1 MQCLSLLLSV
11 IKTVYAPVMRQF
23 PRAAQNRLNTCDELT
38 NMKQFGKNGRGLFVV
53 GLMDRHG
60 IGSYPR
66 DGGWAA
72 RLRWLPHSA
81 LVVITQEV
89 VAKLL
94 LDPYTR
100 PDIAASPLGI
110 SKMRWFIWDVWEHYG
125 QQACED
131 LCERL
136 EESLV
141 VEMTSQFHQVL
152 TVAKLAGQW

>member
-1 MQCLSLLLSV
+1 MQLLLSV
-11 IKTVYAPVMRQF
+11 IKAVFEPELRQF
-23 PRAAQNRLNTCDELT
+23 ALAAQDRMKTCDELT
-38 NMKQFGKNGRGLFVV
+38 ELKPLGENGFGPFFVV
-53 GLMDRHG
+53 GLMERHG

-66 DGGWAA
+66 EGGMAA
-72 RLRWLPHSA
+72 RFQWLPQSA
-81 LVVITQEV
+81 LVVITREV

-100 PDIAASPLGI
+100 PDSACFPFGI
-110 SKMRWFIWDVWEHYG
+110 EKMRRFIWRVWEYYG

-141 VEMTSQFHQVL
+141 DGVARQFHVVL